1 MNTFAKVCKSGPI
14 GSEAC
19 STKTSDS
26 AGNQFSCEVCEK
38 SYKEKKSLTKHVK
51 EKHSQG
57 ESESFTCNKC
67 SLEFSSQTGLN
78 EHRGRKRGKEKARFG
93 CLYPKSDRAS
103 SRSQGSRSSKGS
115 RSIKGSRSTS
125 RNIEF
130 DDVDDVL
137 DQAAEEQ
144 ARGFTR
150 FLFDPNDKSFQQFA
164 QELMAA
170 GESSLQEPRLEFH
183 VGLIQALVSGLAS
196 HPDWVTVDSEK
207 PPGVKNIMEKR
218 QKREK
223 LVREVMVKPD
233 QSNAVKKHLDD
244 ATYCDKNCNW
254 VICRA
259 MLHKQQVLLG
269 FELLKLSTV
278 GRQQISKKLL
288 TDHIM
293 GHLRLVNRNDH
304 QSNTRELFDLLRR
317 NFATCQ
323 VVLEGIED
331 CQQSLVGDQFNLPP
345 LTRPEETSASGVRA
359 KSRPPPLEVSI
370 ATLERMEERVARRD
384 KSRPPPAS
392 EATLLPTGL
401 NPAVPPV
408 VPPTSQTVR
417 LPRVPGLQVIEVR
430 SQPRKVKSR
439 EQDSGKEEGEE
450 VEVDSRKSKLI
461 ARMTGSH

>member
-67 SLEFSSQTGLN
+67 SLELSSQTGLN

-304 QSNTRELFDLLRR
+304 QTNTRELFDLLRR

-323 VVLEGIED
+323 VVLECIED

-345 LTRPEETSASGVRA
+345 LTRPEETSAKGVRA

-384 KSRPPPAS
+384 KSRPQPAS
-392 EATLLPTGL
+392 EATLTPTGL
-401 NPAVPPV
+401 NPVVSPV
-408 VPPTSQTVR
+408 VPPTGYLEFR
-417 LPRVPGLQVIEVR
+417 LPRVPQLQVIEVR

-439 EQDSGKEEGEE
+439 EQDSGKEEVEE
-450 VEVDSRKSKLI
+450 VEEDSRKSKLI
-461 ARMTGSH
+461 ARMTGN